1 VDLSLAAILPAIV
14 SNPILIVIIIMSM
27 GVCVVNGATVSAAL
41 VATTIATRSISPKKA
56 IILAVVCDF
65 AGIIIMSYFSTAVA
79 GTILNMVDFGGDN
92 HQALVALMAAMVAII
107 VWSIVAWA
115 FKIPSSQSHA
125 LIAGLTGAA
134 VALQMGFG
142 GVNWAVWMRVIYG
155 LVVSLGLGF
164 GLGWL
169 STKILGRLC
178 RNLDHRKVQGK
189 FRVAQIVTA
198 GTLVFMHGSQDGQK
212 FMAICLL
219 GIVFAL
225 GGSPGDFS
233 SFPLWLMI
241 LSGASLAIG
250 TACFGSRI
258 IKSVGMDMVKLE
270 RWQGFAAT
278 LSSTISIFVSTI
290 TGLPIS
296 VTHANTTA
304 VMGVG
309 SAKRLSAVKWGK
321 AKNMVLTWI
330 FTFPGC
336 GIIAFGLVFLF
347 EIFL

>member
-1 VDLSLAAILPAIV
+1 MDLSLAAILPAIV

-27 GVCVVNGATVSAAL
+27 GVCIVNGATVSAAL
-41 VATTIATRSISPKKA
+41 VATTIATRSISPRNA
-56 IILAVVCDF
+56 IILAIVCDF
-65 AGIIIMSYFSTAVA
+65 AGIIIMTLLSTAVA

-92 HQALVALMAAMVAII
+92 HQALVALLAAMVAII
-107 VWSIVAWA
+107 VWSVIAWL

-169 STKILGRLC
+169 TTKILGKLC
-178 RNLDHRKVQGK
+178 RNLDNRYVQGK
-189 FRVAQIVTA
+189 FKVAQIVTA
-198 GTLVFMHGSQDGQK
+198 GALVFMHGSQDGQK
-212 FMAICLL
+212 FMAICML
-219 GIVFAL
+219 GVIFAL
-225 GGSPGDFS
+225 GGNPSELT
-233 SFPLWLMI
+233 SFPLWIMI

-250 TACFGSRI
+250 TAAGGRRI

-278 LSSTISIFVSTI
+278 LSSTISIFVSTV

-309 SAKRLSAVKWGK
+309 SAKRLSAVKWGM

-330 FTFPGC
+330 LTFPGC
-336 GIIAFGLVFLF
+336 GLIAYGLVFLLKN
-347 EIFL
+347 FL